1 MDFAA
6 TISSNPAILSAL
18 ARLPAEP
25 CPALPVLTA
34 KVKLLWQCNLSCVFC
49 RLPEP
54 GAVMSR
60 DTARS
65 LGRELAAQGLR
76 KVHFS
81 GGEVLLHPD
90 CFTVFGDWSGLGIQV
105 NLTSNG
111 LLMGKEEVRRL
122 EDAGVHSV
130 SLSIDSADRKVH
142 DRLRGLKG
150 SHKAVVRAAER
161 IAARG
166 RTRLRINTVITS
178 RTIRGLAALRELVRG
193 FGPDV
198 SWKLI
203 PVDPV
208 SPGLLPS
215 RTAVER
221 GAAQAAGWEELEDRA
236 PFGSIPDHFRETAA
250 GRHGFRGTPC
260 YAPWFHLFFSPEG
273 FCYPCCMAR
282 GKTAPLGRFPEQ
294 PVRRILEGEPL
305 RSLRTLMAAGG
316 RLDAC
321 ARCDDF
327 LSEGNAVIAVL
338 AGVSTP

>member
-1 MDFAA
+1 MDFR
-6 TISSNPAILSAL
+6 TVVSSHPAILPAL
-18 ARLPAEP
+18 ARLFDEP
-25 CPALPVLTA
+25 CPDLPVLTA

-49 RLPEP
+49 RLPDP
-54 GAVMSR
+54 GPFMSR
-60 DTARS
+60 ETALA
-65 LGRELAAQGLR
+65 LGRELAGQGLR

-90 CFTVFGDWSGLGIQV
+90 CFAIFADWAGLGIQV

-130 SLSIDSADRKVH
+130 SLSIDSAERKVH

-150 SHKAVVRAAER
+150 SHKAVMRAAER

-166 RTRLRINTVITS
+166 RIKLRINTVVTS
-178 RTIRGLAALRELVRG
+178 KTARGLDALRELVRG
-193 FGPDV
+193 LGPDV
-198 SWKLI
+198 TWKLI

-208 SPGLLPS
+208 APGLLPS

-221 GAAQAAGWEELEDRA
+221 AAAAASRWEELEERA
-236 PFGSIPDHFRETAA
+236 PFGSTPEHFRETAA
-250 GRHGFRGTPC
+250 GRHGFRGIAC
-260 YAPWFHLFFSPEG
+260 HVPWFHLFFSPDG
-273 FCYPCCMAR
+273 SCHPCCMTR
-282 GKTAPLGRFPEQ
+282 GSTAPLGRFPEQ
-294 PVRRILEGEPL
+294 SVRQILEGQPMRGL
-305 RSLRTLMAAGG
+305 RVLLAAGG

-327 LSEGNAVIAVL
+327 LSERNIINALL
-338 AGVSTP
+338 AGMGNP